1 MITKEEKI
9 EIFENTVSSLRKKFI
24 TDKER
29 LDEQDLENNLLAE
42 KYRRLPLD

>member
-9 EIFENTVSSLRKKFI
+9 EIFENTISRLRKKFI

-29 LDEQDLENNLLAE
+29 LDVQDLENNMLAE
-42 KYRRLPLD
+42 KYRKLPLA